1 MSNLITI
8 REASDLLGVSVKTLR
23 RWEQQGK
30 ISSIRTPGGH
40 RRFRRQDLLQSGQ
53 ANSSIIGYARVNR
66 PEQKPQLDTQIKA
79 LEYFC
84 HQQGQPFEILIDIGD
99 GVSYNRPN
107 FMRLVEMICRGEVKS
122 LVLTHAET
130 VSRFSHDF
138 ILGLC
143 SLFKIQVILLNQ
155 PHESI
160 AAEDLVDDLQALVTI
175 CYNRLYP
182 LHNPA
187 HQQLLEYL
195 GALKNVRVA

>member
-195 GALKNVRVA
+195 GALKNVRAA

>member
-23 RWEQQGK
+23 RWEEQGK

-53 ANSSIIGYARVNR
+53 ATPSIIGYARVNR

-107 FMRLVEMICRGEVKS
+107 FMRLVEMICRSEVKS